1 MLYFLDTSAIL
12 NGALKEYPNA
22 WISPIA
28 IQELEQ
34 IKISNKPDSIQYLAR
49 QAVRDIINSLRYNIF
64 YCAIKDIEKFIK
76 HHHYLT
82 DSNDH
87 KLLASAALLA
97 REKKQTVQFITS
109 DGALFL
115 FAKTIPN
122 LDCQLYE
129 ETKTKIEYRGWNK
142 YTPTDLQ
149 FISLYSHPEI
159 NIFNAKINEFCEIYE
174 KQALK
179 DILIWTGARYSSLKY
194 QNFKN
199 MFGENI
205 MPRNLEQKMLFHLLQ
220 DDNIKIKLGLGTY
233 GSGKT
238 FIMLQHALKG
248 VKDGRF
254 SKIIFVRNNI
264 ITKGSRDIGFLSGSL
279 VEKIKPYLMPIADL
293 TTPEY
298 LDEII
303 AEGILEPVPLGFMRG
318 RDFSNNTLVFCDE
331 AENLTRENIQLLIGR
346 IGEGSQ
352 LWIAGDLKQIDHS
365 EFEKN
370 NGLRQLMERLSGNKL
385 FGMVRLM
392 QSERSETAELANL
405 LD

>member
-22 WISPIA
+22 WISPLA
-28 IQELEQ
+28 IQELEN
-34 IKISNKPDSIQYLAR
+34 IKTSNKPESIQYLAR
-49 QAVRDIINSLRYNIF
+49 QAVRDIIHSIH
-64 YCAIKDIEKFIK
+64 YCIYYCKDKEIDKFIK
-76 HHHYLT
+76 RHPHLSDIT
-82 DSNDH
+82 DH
-87 KLLASAALLA
+87 RLLASAALLA
-97 REKKQTVQFITS
+97 REKREEVCFVTS
-109 DGALFL
+109 DGALLL

-122 LDCQLYE
+122 INSFLYE
-129 ETKTKIEYRGWNK
+129 QSKPIEYNGWKK
-142 YTPTDLQ
+142 YIPSDLQ
-149 FISLYSHPEI
+149 FISLYSHPEV
-159 NIFNAKINEFCEIYE
+159 NILNANKNEFCEIYE
-174 KQALK
+174 GSDLK
-179 DILIWTGARYSSLKY
+179 DVVMWDGTKYCPLKY

-220 DDNIKIKLGLGTY
+220 DDNIKVKLVLGSW
-233 GSGKT
+233 GMGKT

-254 SKIIFVRNNI
+254 SKIVFVRNNI
-264 ITKGSRDIGFLSGSL
+264 ITKGSREIGYLSGSL

-303 AEGILEPVPLGFMRG
+303 ADGILEPVPLGFMRG

-331 AENLTRENIQLLIGR
+331 AENLTKENIQLLIGR

-352 LWIAGDLKQIDHS
+352 LWIAGDLKQIDHRD
-365 EFEKN
+365 FEKN
-370 NGLRQLMERLSGNKL
+370 NGLRKLMERLSGNEL
-385 FGMVRLM
+385 FGMVRLIK
-392 QSERSETAELANL
+392 SERSQTAELANL